1 MKRHPSSFRVPPL
14 RMLTILFVLAV
25 VLTVPVSQVP
35 AVYAKELTTEEQALS
50 FLEDVVMLDLE
61 KYNVTVRTGFENYST
76 YWGVLPLGGARCD
89 LESENSKL
97 RAGFRYENYTLTYFH
112 LYVNEGSPLFTQPP
126 SANFLER
133 ADAFL
138 GRYQDYL
145 GTSDCQELRNI
156 LSTVTEEENLTT
168 TVGNVRFELTT
179 YLSSAELR
187 WDITVN
193 GADYTKLS
201 FTFLSNGEFAFS
213 DTRHLYEI
221 GSTDLNIS
229 REEAISIAREQ
240 LANLSLSY
248 TVVDEPVGTALYTMC
263 REPLVLYPYW
273 SVSLYFDRVYPGN
286 VIGFT
291 FEIWAETGEIINGR
305 LNTLLGGFPP
315 EDSANPT
322 TPNTPSLMPSEVPQ
336 GQSLDQTEAPNNSPP
351 DNELPTEGTPT
362 NQPPPESDTSSPLNT
377 YLIAGAAASLAAI
390 SAISL
395 LVYFKK
401 RKHQPIPSPT
411 TPNNN

>member
-61 KYNVTVRTGFENYST
+61 KYNVTVKTSFENYS
-76 YWGVLPLGGARCD
+76 YSWGVLPRGSVRCT
-89 LESENSKL
+89 LQSNESVL
-97 RAGFRYENYTLTYFH
+97 RAAFTFENYTLAWFS
-112 LYVNEGSPLFTQPP
+112 LYIDEGSPFFTQPP
-126 SANFLER
+126 STNILER
-133 ADAFL
+133 VDTFL
-138 GRYQDYL
+138 QRYQNYL
-145 GTSDCQELRNI
+145 GTSDCQEMRNI
-156 LSTVTEEENLTT
+156 LATVDEVESMTT
-168 TVGNVRFELTT
+168 TVNHLRFA
-179 YLSSAELR
+179 LSKETSSTQFR
-187 WDITVN
+187 WDYTYN
-193 GADYTKLS
+193 GADYTRLII
-201 FTFLSNGEFAFS
+201 TLEDDGEFAFV
-213 DTRHLYEI
+213 DNRHVYEI

-240 LANLSLSY
+240 FDNLSLSY
-248 TVVDEPVGTALYTMC
+248 TVVDEPVGAALYTMC